1 MSQLPKEGIFIR
13 RGKKVIVCNSYGTIA
28 YRVTDSQLLN
38 NDKRRSLY
46 RMFD

>member
-13 RGKKVIVCNSYGTIA
+13 RGKKVIVCNSCSTIA
-28 YRVTDSQLLN
+28 YRVTYSQLLN

>member
-1 MSQLPKEGIFIR
+1 MNQLPKEGIFIR
-13 RGKKVIVCNSYGTIA
+13 RGKKVIVCK
-28 YRVTDSQLLN
+28 VTNSQLLN

>member
-13 RGKKVIVCNSYGTIA
+13 RGKKVIVCNSYGAIIC
-28 YRVTDSQLLN
+28 RVTDSQLLN